1 MDLVYLRN
9 ILRREILALKDAGT
23 HEMLPNICENLG
35 LPVPVD
41 EGTKRERMSSS
52 FDSLVDSELPKVAEL
67 FLKFHPPAPLLRNE
81 IQDLLW
87 IDLRSPEIPKK
98 FRHELARELSPEDLY
113 LDASRFD
120 VLLERLW
127 VIDDNPMS
135 FFDNNDRSL
144 RNEIERHVHRNPG
157 DWSTEY
163 LFDRLGAF
171 DSTDRRFALFIEG
184 LASADVIPDETA
196 QRKFV
201 AKVNTQLSKCGVEL
215 TESDIE
221 SGYPVFSLFSTRSTT
236 SGRPK
241 NIIFASDVKPD
252 LRFRDALNNDV
263 EIVTNADRVLVYDR
277 PISKDGLLWNDL
289 QTWWSD
295 LTKVANDDD
304 AKKSLYRRLLSSL
317 PINSPPQK
325 LFFESYYGAFGKA
338 IPMLPALLPEVW
350 LHWDHKTV
358 RERGPDALLRY
369 RMDFLLL
376 LPVGVRVVVE
386 VDGKQHYA
394 FDDGRADCAR
404 YAKMTAADRELKLAG
419 YEVFRFGADELQNDS
434 ALDAVSKF
442 FEGMFKKYGVSVPV
456 S

>member
-1 MDLVYLRN
+1 MVTLCYGNLATPARVFFEVWQRLKNRFSSKHDRNRWIWFICRN

-67 FLKFHPPAPLLRNE
+67 FLKFHPPPPLLRNE

-236 SGRPK
+236 SGQGSEKHHIR
-241 NIIFASDVKPD
+241 I
-252 LRFRDALNNDV
+252 
-263 EIVTNADRVLVYDR
+263 
-277 PISKDGLLWNDL
+277 
-289 QTWWSD
+289 
-295 LTKVANDDD
+295 
-304 AKKSLYRRLLSSL
+304 
-317 PINSPPQK
+317 
-325 LFFESYYGAFGKA
+325 
-338 IPMLPALLPEVW
+338 
-350 LHWDHKTV
+350 
-358 RERGPDALLRY
+358 
-369 RMDFLLL
+369 
-376 LPVGVRVVVE
+376 
-386 VDGKQHYA
+386 
-394 FDDGRADCAR
+394 
-404 YAKMTAADRELKLAG
+404 
-419 YEVFRFGADELQNDS
+419 
-434 ALDAVSKF
+434 
-442 FEGMFKKYGVSVPV
+442 
-456 S
+456 